1 MKEMS
6 KAKVI
11 DKRSERSIRYE
22 RELLAKM
29 QHP

>member
-1 MKEMS
+1 MKEMT

-22 RELLAKM
+22 RELLAKIR
-29 QHP
+29 HG